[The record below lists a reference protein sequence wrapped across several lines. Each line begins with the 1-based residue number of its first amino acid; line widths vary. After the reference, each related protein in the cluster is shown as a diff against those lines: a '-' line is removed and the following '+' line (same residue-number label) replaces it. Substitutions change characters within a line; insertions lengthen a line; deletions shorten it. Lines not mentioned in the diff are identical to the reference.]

1 MIYKKR
7 DGILQIKI
15 FFVGLLIGSSYLI
28 GDTIYKS
35 FIKRH
40 KELNEVIE
48 ETILG
53 MRELEIIRMDLA
65 FGLYTLEEIFYRASL
80 KKDYCL
86 CEFFK
91 NMQEDLSKEDG
102 KTLEEI
108 LNKNIVEVKKTTN
121 LQSGEIDVIK
131 KLFLTLGQSD
141 IESQQ
146 RLIDLTCEN
155 LKKLTGDSKE
165 EIIKKGSLYKK
176 LITFIGICIGIIL
189 F

>member
-15 FFVGLLIGSSYLI
+15 FLIGILIGSSYLI
-28 GDTIYKS
+28 GDIIYKAYL
-35 FIKRH
+35 KRH
-40 KELNEVIE
+40 KELNEVIR
-48 ETILG
+48 IL
-53 MRELEIIRMDLA
+53 EVIRMDLT

-86 CEFFK
+86 HSFFES
-91 NMQEDLSKEDG
+91 MYEDLCREDG

-108 LNKNIVEVKKTTN
+108 LEKNVLIIKNETN
-121 LQSGEIDVIK
+121 LQAKEIDEIK
-131 KLFLTLGQSD
+131 KLFLTLGQSNVD
-141 IESQQ
+141 SQE

-155 LKKLTGDSKE
+155 IKKLTTDSKD
-165 EIIKKGSLYKK
+165 EILKKGALYKK

-189 F
+189 I

>member
-40 KELNEVIE
+40 KELNEVIS
-48 ETILG
+48 I
-53 MRELEIIRMDLA
+53 LEIIRMDLA

-108 LNKNIVEVKKTTN
+108 LNKRGAKWIYLFQRFHRECC
-121 LQSGEIDVIK
+121 GEYY
-131 KLFLTLGQSD
+131 
-141 IESQQ
+141 
-146 RLIDLTCEN
+146 RLDYL
-155 LKKLTGDSKE
+155 
-165 EIIKKGSLYKK
+165 
-176 LITFIGICIGIIL
+176 
-189 F
+189 

>member
-53 MRELEIIRMDLA
+53 MREVA
-65 FGLYTLEEIFYRASL
+65 EEIGL
-80 KKDYCL
+80 KG
-86 CEFFK
+86 
-91 NMQEDLSKEDG
+91 DL
-102 KTLEEI
+102 
-108 LNKNIVEVKKTTN
+108 
-121 LQSGEIDVIK
+121 
-131 KLFLTLGQSD
+131 
-141 IESQQ
+141 
-146 RLIDLTCEN
+146 
-155 LKKLTGDSKE
+155 
-165 EIIKKGSLYKK
+165 
-176 LITFIGICIGIIL
+176 
-189 F
+189 

>member
-53 MRELEIIRMDLA
+53 MREVA
-65 FGLYTLEEIFYRASL
+65 EEIGL
-80 KKDYCL
+80 K
-86 CEFFK
+86 
-91 NMQEDLSKEDG
+91 G
-102 KTLEEI
+102 
-108 LNKNIVEVKKTTN
+108 
-121 LQSGEIDVIK
+121 
-131 KLFLTLGQSD
+131 D
-141 IESQQ
+141 I
-146 RLIDLTCEN
+146 
-155 LKKLTGDSKE
+155 
-165 EIIKKGSLYKK
+165 
-176 LITFIGICIGIIL
+176 
-189 F
+189 

>member
-40 KELNEVIE
+40 KELNEVIS
-48 ETILG
+48 I
-53 MRELEIIRMDLA
+53 LEIIRMDLA

-91 NMQEDLSKEDG
+91 NMHVRVF
-102 KTLEEI
+102 T
-108 LNKNIVEVKKTTN
+108 
-121 LQSGEIDVIK
+121 
-131 KLFLTLGQSD
+131 
-141 IESQQ
+141 
-146 RLIDLTCEN
+146 
-155 LKKLTGDSKE
+155 
-165 EIIKKGSLYKK
+165 
-176 LITFIGICIGIIL
+176 
-189 F
+189 

>member
-15 FFVGLLIGSSYLI
+15 FFIGILIGSSYLI
-28 GDTIYKS
+28 GDIIHKS

-40 KELNEVIE
+40 KELNEVIR
-48 ETILG
+48 I
-53 MRELEIIRMDLA
+53 LEIIRMDLA

-86 CEFFK
+86 CNFCK
-91 NMQEDLSKEDG
+91 DMQEDLSKEDG
-102 KTLEEI
+102 RTLEEM
-108 LNKNIVEVKKTTN
+108 LNKNIIKLKKETN
-121 LQSGEIDVIK
+121 LQNKEIEELK
-131 KLFLTLGQSD
+131 KMFLTLGQSD

-155 LKKLTGDSKE
+155 LKKLTSDSKE

-189 F
+189 I